1 LSIEEVVFVL
11 QDYVSEKTCVVYI
24 RTEEVVA
31 VLEQLA
37 VDELANVCNIGVEDA
52 FEVDHGCFVPC
63 DDVAAFGFHEGT
75 CTGD

>member
-1 LSIEEVVFVL
+1 LSIEKVVFVL

-37 VDELANVCNIGVEDA
+37 VDELPNVCNIGVENT

-63 DDVAAFGFHEGT
+63 DDVAALGFHEGA